1 MAIYSILAQASGS
14 LTAPGTICTLPTT
27 AAGSLYQLPQIL
39 RATYWTIELDAEDIG
54 VAAIVVLVQ
63 TFNINKG
70 AYFAPTTPAW
80 NAISVTNATKQM
92 LSWTGPL
99 YGIQVNIAT
108 FGTSTGTFRA
118 HILGLG

>member
-27 AAGSLYQLPQIL
+27 AVGSVYQQVHIS
-39 RATYWTIELDAEDIG
+39 RATFWTIELDGEDIG
-54 VAAIVVLVQ
+54 TAALIVAVQ

-70 AYFAPTTPAW
+70 AYFAPTVPAW

-92 LSWTGPL
+92 LAWTGPL
-99 YGIQVNIAT
+99 YGIQVNVAS